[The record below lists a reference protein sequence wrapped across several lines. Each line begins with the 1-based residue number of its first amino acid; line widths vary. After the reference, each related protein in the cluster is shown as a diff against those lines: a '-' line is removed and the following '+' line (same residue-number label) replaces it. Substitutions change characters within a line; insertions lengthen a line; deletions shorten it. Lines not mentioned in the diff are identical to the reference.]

1 MVGSWEEEWFGERSQ
16 AQWGCGELRAPRPV
30 KRNSWLLRER
40 RLAVARDR
48 GRGALMDFFQK
59 QKKNPEIQYVTIL
72 IQKKKTIMMYQ
83 NKFHVI

>member
-1 MVGSWEEEWFGERSQ
+1 MLPGLDDWGMVGSWEEEWFGERSQ

-59 QKKNPEIQYVTIL
+59 HLRTGTRN
-72 IQKKKTIMMYQ
+72 
-83 NKFHVI
+83 VISTMRGEKRHP